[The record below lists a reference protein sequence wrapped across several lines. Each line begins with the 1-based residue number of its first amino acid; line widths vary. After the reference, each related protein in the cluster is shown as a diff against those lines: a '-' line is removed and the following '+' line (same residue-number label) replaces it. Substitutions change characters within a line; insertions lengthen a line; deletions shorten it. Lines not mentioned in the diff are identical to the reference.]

1 MALAW
6 GEPCLAPAKINEF
19 LHIIEQYPNGYHRLQ
34 TVFRLIDFSDTLYF
48 YPRQDGQI
56 RLVSALEGIDQQNDL
71 ASRAA
76 EALKA
81 FAHRDAGVDI
91 KIDKNIPL
99 GSGLGGGSSNAA
111 TALMAL
117 NELWG
122 LHLKPEILAEIGLN
136 LGADVP
142 FFLFGQDA
150 FADGVGEQL
159 TALDLPE
166 CVYLLLFPPVSVP
179 TAKIF
184 AHPDLERSA
193 IPICPQDYHPGF
205 GKNMLTPIA
214 TQLFPIIQTY
224 LDLLSFTGT
233 AAMSGSGAT
242 VFARFP
248 NMQTACDA
256 QQKLPSAICSKVV
269 PSLQQHPLKRVLS

>member
-81 FAHRDAGVDI
+81 FAHIDAGVDI

-122 LHLKPEILAEIGLN
+122 LHLKPETLAEIGLS

-193 IPICPQDYHPGF
+193 TPVCPQDYHPGF

-233 AAMSGSGAT
+233 PAMSGSGAT

-256 QQKLPSAICSKVV
+256 QQKLPSAICSKVI